1 MAKLKI
7 PAAILAAI
15 VGGGS
20 AYAILDAA
28 VPIVEGNPLKAYQ
41 DLGGVWTICGGVT
54 EGVKPGQVET
64 VEGCRRRNE
73 SEIRRGLGHV
83 ERCIKAP
90 ISEPGKAGLA
100 LFAYNV
106 GGGAFCRST
115 LVKLHNAGKPAEA
128 CAQLDRWVY
137 VAGKDC
143 REASSGC
150 PGIVHR
156 RALERTL
163 CEWQP

>member
-15 VGGGS
+15 VGGGG

-28 VPIVEGNPLKAYQ
+28 VPIVEGNPLVAYQ
-41 DLGGVWTICGGVT
+41 DVGGVWTICGGVT

-64 VEGCRRRNE
+64 VAGCQRRNAA
-73 SEIRRGLGHV
+73 EIRKGLAHV
-83 ERCIKAP
+83 ERCVKAP
-90 ISEPGKAGLA
+90 MPETRKAGLA

-106 GGGAFCRST
+106 GGGAF
-115 LVKLHNAGKPAEA
+115 
-128 CAQLDRWVY
+128 Y

-156 RALERTL
+156 RALERAL
-163 CEWQP
+163 CEWPQ

>member
-15 VGGGS
+15 VTGGS
-20 AYAILDAA
+20 AYTILDAA
-28 VPIVEGNPLKAYQ
+28 VPIVEGNPLQAYQ
-41 DLGGVWTICGGVT
+41 DVGGVWTICGGVT

-64 VEGCRRRNE
+64 VAGCQRRNAA
-73 SEIRRGLGHV
+73 EIRKGLAHV
-83 ERCIKAP
+83 DRCVTVAMP
-90 ISEPGKAGLA
+90 ETRKAGLA

-115 LVKLHNAGKPAEA
+115 LVKLANAGKPAEA

-150 PGIVHR
+150 PGIVQR
-156 RALERTL
+156 RALERAL
-163 CEWQP
+163 CEWRP